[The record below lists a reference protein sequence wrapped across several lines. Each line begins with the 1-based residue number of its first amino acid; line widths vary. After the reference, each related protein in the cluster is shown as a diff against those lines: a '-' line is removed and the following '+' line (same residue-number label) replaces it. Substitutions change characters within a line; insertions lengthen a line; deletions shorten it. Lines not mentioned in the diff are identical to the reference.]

1 VLAHLSSQP
10 GAEVTVIMDIAVRL
24 PAGASEHTVR
34 VVSENARELKFS
46 SHGFEEE

>member
-10 GAEVTVIMDIAVRL
+10 EAEVTVTLDIAVRL